1 MVSSFKRGRE
11 QEMEKHRCGILSA
24 LLKSS
29 QRTHHHIHADVKFA
43 EPRSKAHPAMP
54 KWTVLCAD
62 ASELCLRHT
71 LTNGQ
76 CFNWA
81 ATHATDEYVGVLGRR
96 VVLLRQRDGET
107 AFRVASGG
115 DASGI
120 LEELRDYFQLG
131 TPLAPLVERWSA
143 GDKRLATIAKLL
155 PGMRVLRQPPEECL
169 FSFICSSNNNIPR
182 IVQMLSALRT
192 NYGEPLDYRLHTGEP
207 LQQTFT
213 FPSAKVL
220 AQVTEA
226 QLRALGLGYRAKY
239 IRETAKVLV
248 AHGDGGGGGGGGGGA
263 GPGWLEQLRTADSAT
278 VRTSLLTLAGVGPKV
293 ADCVALFSLDQAAV
307 VPVDTHVWQIACR
320 DYDASLREVKSLTPT
335 VYDRV
340 GACFASRFGL
350 HAGWAHCLLF
360 AAELPA
366 FSVLLP
372 EVMQREM
379 AEHRALEKVAKANKT
394 AAARQRKEARAAT
407 ASDAGEQPPACE
419 QSPSKKARRSSSSA
433 TPPRKPKGDEARAA
447 ACAPTPPAH
456 EVAVAAPKSELSLS
470 LSRSRFRI
478 PLKRK

>member
-1 MVSSFKRGRE
+1 
-11 QEMEKHRCGILSA
+11 
-24 LLKSS
+24 
-29 QRTHHHIHADVKFA
+29 
-43 EPRSKAHPAMP
+43 MP

-96 VVLLRQRDGET
+96 VVLLRQNGGET

-115 DASGI
+115 DTSGI

-239 IRETAKVLV
+239 IRDTAKVLV
-248 AHGDGGGGGGGGGGA
+248 AHGGGGGGGGGGGA

-379 AEHRALEKVAKANKT
+379 AEHRALEKVICRSHACCSQTRIPRVLLTPPPTCPCVSHAELPGCQSCQNCRRPPPQRSEGRDGVRRGRT
-394 AAARQRKEARAAT
+394 APRVRAITQQESTPQQQCDSPAQAQGRRGTCGSLRAHAARA
-407 ASDAGEQPPACE
+407 
-419 QSPSKKARRSSSSA
+419 
-433 TPPRKPKGDEARAA
+433 
-447 ACAPTPPAH
+447 
-456 EVAVAAPKSELSLS
+456 
-470 LSRSRFRI
+470 
-478 PLKRK
+478 